1 MILANENTSEYL
13 LGDNSKVGVDML
25 ADFEKYILEISGE
38 HAFCQYNAS
47 WWLVFFTIAIHAG
60 VTQHKHFPS
69 LHSAHQLIP
78 DNK

>member
-47 WWLVFFTIAIHAG
+47 
-60 VTQHKHFPS
+60 
-69 LHSAHQLIP
+69 
-78 DNK
+78 